1 MLAALGSVAV
11 GGATAVST
19 GAFTSVSA
27 NRSVSVN
34 VADDSD
40 ALLAIRK
47 DTRDGDVTANAE
59 EYVNVNGQV
68 SLDFTET
75 TAGAGGINDEATTII
90 DDLLSIENQGT
101 QGVYVGYTHPASP
114 TGNFALFHEDQDFR
128 GPGGGSNYDASAGN
142 YNNDGQLNINTAP
155 DNDGDGNPDL
165 VFLEPGESLEHI
177 GLFFFGSPNADAIS
191 EDPSPSKLLPASLTF
206 EAITSPKSVQ
216 AAPAASAV
224 RLRRWDSPERG

>member
-101 QGVYVGYTHPASP
+101 QGAYVGYTHPASP
-114 TGNFALFHEDQDFR
+114 TGNFALFHED
-128 GPGGGSNYDASAGN
+128 SEYDGDESQYDPSTGN
-142 YNNDGQLNINTAP
+142 YNNGGQLNINTAQ
-155 DNDGDGNPDL
+155 DENGDGNPDL

-191 EDPSPSKLLPASLTF
+191 EDPITF
-206 EAITSPKSVQ
+206 EA
-216 AAPAASAV
+216 AASFAD
-224 RLRRWDSPERG
+224 L